1 MSMEPISDSEGLV
14 SIFNSPACTAR
25 IQHQGMNIFHVFVAF
40 GRRTLFCYFC
50 MRYYHVR
57 RQLLSNHCNESR
69 SGCKS
74 SILSKEQI
82 SVFEKL
88 TFGDIFAN
96 EVTPNYLKNQK
107 FFTEHR
113 CAQCTYFSFVFW
125 LKLEIKSGNNIY
137 HVTRY
142 QHTELHI
149 VTDAPLLIPA
159 IPRCLLPPEPPPTLL
174 GQGYLHIVNSLA
186 RIVFCIRT
194 VCKLKAQNISFL
206 CRFFSVQRLL

>member
-125 LKLEIKSGNNIY
+125 LKLEIKSGKQY
-137 HVTRY
+137 LSC
-142 QHTELHI
+142 HTISAHWI
-149 VTDAPLLIPA
+149 THCY
-159 IPRCLLPPEPPPTLL
+159 RCSS
-174 GQGYLHIVNSLA
+174 VNSRDSSVLA
-186 RIVFCIRT
+186 STWTPTYFARP
-194 VCKLKAQNISFL
+194 
-206 CRFFSVQRLL
+206 RLFAYC